1 MKKLLLSA
9 MFACVSVVASESE
22 FQPTSLVFDFIVEP
36 TEVSETW
43 NEITAQTKTVIEAF
57 KAEENNTQE
66 AKTNGVAAALEL
78 TQTIAQLTEKANIHG
93 SITCSAYQTDS
104 LTTQETNNKEA
115 VNKLIIRFSTTRF
128 EDKNLE
134 TWNELLTLSQAFS
147 DAMNSLEASDTYPAE
162 LIKNHI
168 TAISEVVKSDNNES
182 LQSNLQ
188 ISLHSIA
195 E

>member
-1 MKKLLLSA
+1 
-9 MFACVSVVASESE
+9 MFACASVVASESE

-57 KAEENNTQE
+57 KAEENYTPE
-66 AKTNGVAAALEL
+66 AKTNGVAKALEL

-104 LTTQETNNKEA
+104 LATQETNSEEA
-115 VNKLIIRFSTTRF
+115 VNKLIIRFSTTRV

-147 DAMNSLEASDTYPAE
+147 DAMNNLETSDAYPAE

-168 TAISEVVKSDNNES
+168 TAISEVVKADNNES